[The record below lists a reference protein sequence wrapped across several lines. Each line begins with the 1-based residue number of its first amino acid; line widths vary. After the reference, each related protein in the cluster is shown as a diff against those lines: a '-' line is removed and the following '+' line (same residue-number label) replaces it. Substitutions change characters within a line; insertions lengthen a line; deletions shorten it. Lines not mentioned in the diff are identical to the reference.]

1 MIDNVD
7 VIIPTYKPDRKFLE
21 LMDRLENQSIPIHRI
36 IILNTEQKYFDR
48 LTYGTSFSKKYK
60 NVLVKH
66 LSKREFDHGRTRNQA
81 VGCSDTK
88 VFVMMTQDAV
98 PADEFMLEKLLEA
111 LEPENVAV
119 AYGRQ
124 LADDSCSAAEQYTRS
139 FNYPDDKCI
148 KTKDDIERLG
158 IKTFFCSNVCAA
170 YKRSIFDLL
179 GGFINHTIFN
189 EDMIYAAGA
198 VYGGYGIAYQPEARV
213 YHSHDYNNREQFRR
227 NFDLGVSQADHPE
240 VFANIPSESEGIK
253 LVKKTIAYLKTT
265 KQKRQIPN
273 VIIKSGFKYMGYLAG
288 KNYRRLPMKIVVKC
302 SASKEYWE
310 RDSLIRAN
318 DGIDAARGYG
328 RSEEEQVKRGE
339 KL

>member
-7 VIIPTYKPDRKFLE
+7 VIIPTYKPDQKFLE
-21 LMDRLENQSIPIHRI
+21 LMDRLEKQTIPIHRI
-36 IILNTEQKYFDR
+36 IIMNTEQKYFDR
-48 LTYGTSFSKKYK
+48 LTYGTSFSKKCK
-60 NVLVKH
+60 NILIKH

-81 VGCSDTK
+81 VACSDTQ

-124 LADDSCSAAEQYTRS
+124 LADNSCSAAEQYTRN
-139 FNYPDDKCI
+139 FNYPENGCI

-170 YKRSIFDLL
+170 YKRNIFDLL

-198 VYGGYGIAYQPEARV
+198 VHGGYGIAYQPEARV
-213 YHSHDYNNREQFRR
+213 YHSHDYSSREQFRR

-240 VFANIPSESEGIK
+240 IFADIPSESEGIK
-253 LVKKTIAYLKTT
+253 LVKKTIAHLKAT
-265 KQKRQIPN
+265 KQKNQIPG

-310 RDSLIRAN
+310 RGSLIRAKK
-318 DGIDAARGYG
+318 GIDATRGYG

-339 KL
+339 KS